1 MKRVSIVLAFLLCSC
16 MLSAQDIITKR
27 DGTDIQAK
35 VTEVGQSTISYKKY
49 SNLDGP
55 LYTISISDIVMITY
69 ENGER
74 EMYISP
80 NTPTNNSTLPQ
91 GVMTYYNGK
100 VSVGGVTIENEML
113 KRYFTA
119 EDYSLF
125 KNGKSLMLGGGIV
138 SIIGSVVLGY
148 SSGWMITGGKPLWGL
163 LIGGGVASIGGLIV
177 CAIGEDNVR
186 EAVNNY
192 NFSLAFQPEIRIGTT
207 TNGIGLVVVF

>member
-16 MLSAQDIITKR
+16 MLSAQDIITKK

-74 EMYISP
+74 EMYISQ
-80 NTPTNNSTLPQ
+80 NNSTNNSTLPQ
-91 GVMTYYNGK
+91 GVMAYNNGK
-100 VSVGGVTIENEML
+100 VSVGGIIIENEML
-113 KRYFTA
+113 KRYFTS

-163 LIGGGVASIGGLIV
+163 LSGVASIGGLIV

-192 NFSLAFQPEIRIGTT
+192 NSSLVFQPEIRIGTT

>member
-16 MLSAQDIITKR
+16 MLPAQDIITKK

-74 EMYISP
+74 EMYISQSS
-80 NTPTNNSTLPQ
+80 TTNNSTLPQ
-91 GVMTYYNGK
+91 GVMAYNNGK

-113 KRYFTA
+113 ERYFTS

-125 KNGKSLMLGGGIV
+125 KKGKSLILGGGIV
-138 SIIGSVVLGY
+138 NIIGCAALGY
-148 SSGWMITGGKPLWGL
+148 SIGWMIAGGKPLWDL
-163 LIGGGVASIGGLIV
+163 FIGGGVASIGGLIV
-177 CAIGEDNVR
+177 CLIGEDDVR
-186 EAVNNY
+186 TAVNNY
-192 NFSLAFQPEIRIGTT
+192 NSSLVFQPEIRIGTT